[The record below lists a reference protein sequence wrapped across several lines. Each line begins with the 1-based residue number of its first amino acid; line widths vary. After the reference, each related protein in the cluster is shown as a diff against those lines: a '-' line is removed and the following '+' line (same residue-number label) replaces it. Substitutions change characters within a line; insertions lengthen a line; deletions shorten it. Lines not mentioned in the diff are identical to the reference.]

1 MNWSSSTDNVLRP
14 EPMVEGG
21 TVGIDMASAFEDEI
35 DSWGVAMLL
44 YLTVFVINF
53 EELDIK
59 YR

>member
-1 MNWSSSTDNVLRP
+1 
-14 EPMVEGG
+14 MVEGG